1 MLRPYFNAATPAGG
15 AMLTELRVRD
25 LAVIADVTLPFQ
37 PGLNVLTGETGA
49 GKSMVVDALALLLG
63 ERASA
68 DVVRPGAEKTVVE
81 GAFEFTSAIHR
92 HLLPPFAAL
101 GIELEDGRL
110 ILKREVH
117 REGKS
122 RAWVNGSPTTV
133 GVLAQVGALL
143 VDLHGQHETQSLLRP
158 DAQRDMLD
166 AYADAAVERVAV
178 RDAYARLKELEQREA
193 DLTSKQDEVR
203 RKADYLRHVLQEI
216 ERAKPKVGEDEALD
230 VEAKRLA
237 HAEEL
242 GRLAR
247 ELEEAVDASG
257 LSKAHRILGSLL
269 RVDPSLAKWQELL
282 DAAVASATELAEAAR
297 SYASEIEADPE
308 RLTAVEQRRDLLFRL
323 QPKNSPTI
331 PDVLAAR
338 ARRAPERFP
347 AGEPRRDLLFRL
359 QQKHGPTIPDV
370 LAARDSA
377 ARELEL
383 LDTAD
388 LDLPNIAAEREAAA
402 GEFLRATEALTGKR
416 VTGAKKLARA
426 INKVLPAL
434 GMEGGRFE
442 ASLVRRMPHA
452 AHGAEDVAFLVKL
465 NEGMESRPLARV
477 ASGGELSRLMLAL
490 KVVLASHAVVPTL
503 VFDEVDQGI
512 GGEVGGRVGEALMAV
527 SREGRQALVITHLPQ
542 IAVYADQQLLV
553 RKAKKSGIATS
564 DVEVVAGESRIKEI
578 ARMLGDADMATA
590 RRHATGLLRTA
601 SALPP
606 SPAEAPTPPA
616 PARPKRGGFAGRTTS
631 LRRRPR
637 RGSSPPR
644 AAAAALR

>member
-1 MLRPYFNAATPAGG
+1 
-15 AMLTELRVRD
+15 MLTELRVRD

-68 DVVRPGAEKTVVE
+68 DVVRPGADKTIVE
-81 GAFEFTSAIHR
+81 GAFEFASAVHR

-101 GIELEDGRL
+101 GVELEDGRL

-166 AYADAAVERVAV
+166 AYADADVERVAV
-178 RDAYARLKELEQREA
+178 RDAYARLKELGAREA
-193 DLTSKQDEVR
+193 ELTSKQDEVR

-247 ELEEAVDASG
+247 ELEDAVDSSG
-257 LSKAHRILGSLL
+257 LSKAHRILASLL

-282 DAAVASATELAEAAR
+282 DAAVASAAELAQAAR

-308 RLTAVEQRRDLLFRL
+308 RLTAVEQ
-323 QPKNSPTI
+323 
-331 PDVLAAR
+331 
-338 ARRAPERFP
+338 
-347 AGEPRRDLLFRL
+347 RRDLLFRL

-388 LDLPNIAAEREAAA
+388 LDLRNIAAEREAAA

-542 IAVYADQQLLV
+542 IAIYADQHLLV
-553 RKAKKSGIATS
+553 KKAKKSGIATS

-590 RRHATGLLRTA
+590 RRHATELLRTA
-601 SALPP
+601 SARPA
-606 SPAEAPTPPA
+606 SPAETPTPPA
-616 PARPKRGGFAGRTTS
+616 PARPKR
-631 LRRRPR
+631 
-637 RGSSPPR
+637 
-644 AAAAALR
+644 

>member
-1 MLRPYFNAATPAGG
+1 
-15 AMLTELRVRD
+15 MLTELRVRD

-81 GAFEFTSAIHR
+81 GAFEFGAAVHR
-92 HLLPPFAAL
+92 HLLSPFADM
-101 GIELEDGRL
+101 GVELEDGRL
-110 ILKREVH
+110 VLKREVH

-133 GVLAQVGALL
+133 GVLAQIGALL

-166 AYADAAVERVAV
+166 AYADADVERVAV
-178 RDAYARLKELEQREA
+178 RDAHRRLKELEQREA
-193 DLTSKQDEVR
+193 ELTSRQDEVR

-257 LSKAHRILGSLL
+257 LTKAHKILASLL
-269 RVDPSLAKWQELL
+269 RVDPSLAQWQELL
-282 DAAVASATELAEAAR
+282 DAAVASASELAQAAR

-308 RLTAVEQRRDLLFRL
+308 RLSAVEQ
-323 QPKNSPTI
+323 
-331 PDVLAAR
+331 
-338 ARRAPERFP
+338 
-347 AGEPRRDLLFRL
+347 RRDLLFRL

-388 LDLPNIAAEREAAA
+388 LDLRNIAAEREQAAA
-402 GEFLRATEALTGKR
+402 ELERATDALTVKR
-416 VTGAKKLARA
+416 TAGAKKLGRA
-426 INKVLPAL
+426 VNKHLPAL
-434 GMEGGRFE
+434 GMEGGRFDVQLSG
-442 ASLVRRMPHA
+442 ARRTAHG
-452 AHGAEDVAFLVKL
+452 AHGAEDVAFQVKL
-465 NEGMESRPLARV
+465 NEGLEPRPLARV

-512 GGEVGGRVGEALMAV
+512 GGEVGGRVGEALVDV

-542 IAVYADQQLLV
+542 IAVYADQHLV
-553 RKAKKSGIATS
+553 VAKAKKGGVATS
-564 DVEVVAGESRIKEI
+564 DVIVVNGETRVKEI

-590 RRHATGLLRTA
+590 RRHATELLRTA
-601 SALPP
+601 SAKPA
-606 SPAEAPTPPA
+606 SPAETPTPPA
-616 PARPKRGGFAGRTTS
+616 PAPPKH
-631 LRRRPR
+631 
-637 RGSSPPR
+637 
-644 AAAAALR
+644 

>member
-1 MLRPYFNAATPAGG
+1 
-15 AMLTELRVRD
+15 MLTELRVRD

-166 AYADAAVERVAV
+166 AYADADVERVAV
-178 RDAYARLKELEQREA
+178 CDAYARLKELEQREA
-193 DLTSKQDEVR
+193 ELTSKQDEVR

-247 ELEEAVDASG
+247 ELEDAVDSSG
-257 LSKAHRILGSLL
+257 LSKAHRILASLL

-282 DAAVASATELAEAAR
+282 DAAVASAAELAQAAR

-308 RLTAVEQRRDLLFRL
+308 RLTAVEQ
-323 QPKNSPTI
+323 
-331 PDVLAAR
+331 
-338 ARRAPERFP
+338 
-347 AGEPRRDLLFRL
+347 RRDLLFRL

-388 LDLPNIAAEREAAA
+388 LDLRNIAAEREQAAA
-402 GEFLRATEALTGKR
+402 ELERATDALTVKR
-416 VTGAKKLARA
+416 TAGAKKLGRA
-426 INKVLPAL
+426 VNKHLPAL
-434 GMEGGRFE
+434 GMEGGRFHVE
-442 ASLVRRMPHA
+442 LSGARRT

-527 SREGRQALVITHLPQ
+527 SLEGRQALVITHLPQ

-590 RRHATGLLRTA
+590 RRHATELLRTA
-601 SALPP
+601 SARPA
-606 SPAEAPTPPA
+606 SPAETPTPPA
-616 PARPKRGGFAGRTTS
+616 PARPKR
-631 LRRRPR
+631 
-637 RGSSPPR
+637 
-644 AAAAALR
+644 